1 LKELLLYFCRDDE
14 DDEDQQTPR
23 RRGGRQK
30 KDNTFSNLDD
40 IDDVGTPNSSKTPSV
55 SGVLNSEATG
65 LLTLI
70 DISVE
75 ACNSNL
81 LFHDEY
87 LIMKRFSLIIK

>member
-1 LKELLLYFCRDDE
+1 MSCWLKESLLYFCRDDD

-30 KDNTFSNLDD
+30 KNNNLDD

-70 DISVE
+70 DYSIE
-75 ACNSNL
+75 ACNPNL
-81 LFHDEY
+81 LFYDE
-87 LIMKRFSLIIK
+87 